1 MVQFGGIEQETPTV
15 DGEEAQMVPPEVQV
29 HGLGP
34 DEQST
39 ILVESPLMSIVDSEL
54 IMVAEVAP
62 AVM

>member
-39 ILVESPLMSIVDSEL
+39 ILVESPAMSIADSAL
-54 IMVAEVAP
+54 MMVIRAAE
-62 AVM
+62 

>member
-15 DGEEAQMVPPEVQV
+15 DCEEAQMVPPEVQV

-39 ILVESPLMSIVDSEL
+39 ILEVVPLMSIVDSEL
-54 IMVAEVAP
+54 IIVAEVA
-62 AVM
+62 VSRM